1 MKATVAEKRE
11 VAKGTL
17 LVLFAVDSYPAYRP
31 GHYFWVELPDRGHQ
45 DEKGLRRHISL
56 VTSPTEEGVVGL
68 ATRLRDSAF
77 KRTLAEL
84 ELGDEVEV
92 EEPKGSFLL
101 PEDTSVDYVFVAGG
115 IGITVFRS
123 MLRYIADEELPYRV
137 TLVYSNRD
145 RESAAFLDELE
156 ELERRIDG
164 LRVVLTMTDQ
174 EGWEG
179 ETRQLDAEVLREL
192 LGGLDDKAVPR
203 RRTAADGQGRLGVAA
218 RCRASRGQRAG
229 GCVLGLLIPCKYL
242 ESFEGSLATRLK
254 NT

>member
-1 MKATVAEKRE
+1 VKATVAEKRE

-17 LVLFAVDSYPAYRP
+17 LALFGVEDYPDYRP
-31 GHYFWVELPDRGHQ
+31 GSYFWVELPDRGHQ

-56 VTSPTEEGVVGL
+56 VTSPTERPMVGL

-84 ELGDEVEV
+84 EVGDEVVV

-101 PEDTSVDYVFVAGG
+101 PEDTDAHYVFVAGG

-123 MLRYIADEELPYRV
+123 MLRYIADERLPYRV

-156 ELERRIDG
+156 ELEQRIEG
-164 LRVVLTMTDQ
+164 LRVVLTLTEQD
-174 EGWEG
+174 GWEG
-179 ETRQLDAEVLREL
+179 ESRRIDATVLRDHVGEL
-192 LGGLDDKAVPR
+192 QDKQFLVAGPPAMTEAVVGALH
-203 RRTAADGQGRLGVAA
+203 AASIPEDRVL
-218 RCRASRGQRAG
+218 AG
-229 GCVLGLLIPCKYL
+229 KFSGY
-242 ESFEGSLATRLK
+242 
-254 NT
+254 

>member
-1 MKATVAEKRE
+1 MRAHVAEKRE

-17 LVLFAVDSYPAYRP
+17 LLRFGVDGYPDYRP
-31 GHYFWVELPDRGHQ
+31 GSYFWVELPDRGHQ

-56 VTSPTEEGVVGL
+56 VTSPTECGVVGL

-84 ELGDEVEV
+84 EVGDEVEV

-101 PEDTSVDYVFVAGG
+101 PEDTDASYVFIAGG

-123 MLRYIADEELPYRV
+123 MLRYIADRELPYRV

-145 RESAAFLDELE
+145 RDSAAFLDELD

-164 LRVVLTMTDQ
+164 LRVILTMTDDPT
-174 EGWEG
+174 WEG
-179 ETRQLDAEVLREL
+179 ETRRIEAAVLHDL
-192 LGGLDDKAVPR
+192 LGDLDRYTFLVAGPPGMATAVE
-203 RRTAADGQGRLGVAA
+203 AALHEAGVPEGR
-218 RCRASRGQRAG
+218 
-229 GCVLGLLIPCKYL
+229 VLTD
-242 ESFEGSLATRLK
+242 SFSGY
-254 NT
+254 

>member
-17 LVLFAVDSYPAYRP
+17 LVLFAVDGYPPYRA
-31 GHYFWVELPDRGHQ
+31 GSYFWVELPDRGYQ

-56 VTSPTEEGVVGL
+56 VTSPTEMGVVGL
-68 ATRLRDSAF
+68 ATRLRDTAF

-84 ELGDEVEV
+84 EVGDEVAV

-101 PEDTSVDYVFVAGG
+101 PENTSVEYVFIAGG

-123 MLRYIADEELPYRV
+123 MLRYIADEGLPYRV

-164 LRVVLTMTDQ
+164 LRVVLTITEQ

-179 ETRQLDAEVLREL
+179 ESRRIDADMLRDHLGDLETHRFYVAGPPAMAESVSESL
-192 LGGLDDKAVPR
+192 LAAGVPEEQVV
-203 RRTAADGQGRLGVAA
+203 T
-218 RCRASRGQRAG
+218 SRFSG
-229 GCVLGLLIPCKYL
+229 Y
-242 ESFEGSLATRLK
+242 
-254 NT
+254 

>member
-17 LVLFAVDSYPAYRP
+17 LVLFAVDEYPDYRP
-31 GHYFWVELPDRGHQ
+31 GSYFWVELPDRGHT

-56 VTSPTEEGVVGL
+56 VTSPTDTGVVGL
-68 ATRLRDSAF
+68 ATRLRDTAF

-84 ELGDEVEV
+84 EVGAEVQV

-101 PEDTSVDYVFVAGG
+101 PEDTSAEYVFVAGG

-123 MLRYIADEELPYRV
+123 MLCYIAHERLPYRI

-145 RESAAFLDELE
+145 RESAAFLDDLE
-156 ELERRIDG
+156 EFERRIEG
-164 LRVVLTMTDQ
+164 LRVVLTMTDE

-179 ETRQLDAEVLREL
+179 ESRRLDAEVLREL
-192 LGGLDDKAVPR
+192 LGGLEDRQFLVAGPPAMAQGIAESLLGAGVPEDSVRADKFS
-203 RRTAADGQGRLGVAA
+203 G
-218 RCRASRGQRAG
+218 
-229 GCVLGLLIPCKYL
+229 Y
-242 ESFEGSLATRLK
+242 
-254 NT
+254 

>member
-1 MKATVAEKRE
+1 VLATVAEKRE

-17 LVLFAVDSYPAYRP
+17 FVLFAVDDYPAYRP
-31 GHYFWVELPDRGHQ
+31 GAYFWVELPDRGHA

-56 VTSPTEEGVVGL
+56 ATSPTERGVVGL

-77 KRTLAEL
+77 KQTLAEL
-84 ELGDEVEV
+84 EIGDEVQV

-101 PEDTSVDYVFVAGG
+101 PEETDAGYVFVAGG

-123 MLRYIADEELPYRV
+123 MLRFIADEQLPYRI

-145 RESAAFLDELE
+145 RESGAFLDELE

-164 LRVVLTMTDQ
+164 LRVILTMTDE

-179 ETRQLDAEVLREL
+179 ETRHLDAAVLAEL
-192 LGGLDDKAVPR
+192 LGGLDGKTFLVAGPPQMAEAVADSLKGAGLPEERVLADKFS
-203 RRTAADGQGRLGVAA
+203 G
-218 RCRASRGQRAG
+218 
-229 GCVLGLLIPCKYL
+229 Y
-242 ESFEGSLATRLK
+242 
-254 NT
+254 

>member
-17 LVLFAVDSYPAYRP
+17 LALFEVDEYPDYRP
-31 GHYFWVELPDRGHQ
+31 GSYFWVELPDRGHQ

-56 VTSPTEEGVVGL
+56 VTSPTEPLVGL

-77 KRTLAEL
+77 KRTLSEL
-84 ELGDEVEV
+84 EVGDEVEV

-101 PEDTSVDYVFVAGG
+101 PEDTAADYVFVAGG
-115 IGITVFRS
+115 IGITVYRS
-123 MLRYIADEELPYRV
+123 MLRYIADKGLPYRV

-156 ELERRIDG
+156 VLEQRIEG
-164 LRVVLTMTDQ
+164 LRVVLTLTEQ

-179 ETRQLDAEVLREL
+179 ETRRIDAAVLRDHVGEL
-192 LGGLDDKAVPR
+192 RDKQFLVAGPPAMTEAVVGALH
-203 RRTAADGQGRLGVAA
+203 AAGVPEDGVL
-218 RCRASRGQRAG
+218 AG
-229 GCVLGLLIPCKYL
+229 KFSGY
-242 ESFEGSLATRLK
+242 
-254 NT
+254 